1 MQIVLPMLILNL
13 KSRVMERIKRMRMV
27 FCKYLHTIAREKNLS
42 IDDIVKKTNRSYT
55 EIKKIL
61 EGLISP
67 SLDDLLLIAEILD
80 INVTLNVEIPLGH
93 KKVARM
99 IPLFSNKEPSAQ

>member
-1 MQIVLPMLILNL
+1 
-13 KSRVMERIKRMRMV
+13 
-27 FCKYLHTIAREKNLS
+27 LHTIAREKNLS

-67 SLDDLLLIAEILD
+67 SLDDLLMIAEILD
-80 INVTLNVEIPLGH
+80 IHVTLTVEMPLGH

-99 IPLFSNKEPSAQ
+99 FPIFSGKESQ

>member
-1 MQIVLPMLILNL
+1 
-13 KSRVMERIKRMRMV
+13 MRMV
-27 FCKYLHTIAREKNLS
+27 FCKYLYTIAKEKNLT

-80 INVTLNVEIPLGH
+80 INVTLSVEIPLGH
-93 KKVARM
+93 KKVARL
-99 IPLFSNKEPSAQ
+99 IPLISTKKSQ